1 MTAGGQK
8 NGHTLFEVI
17 LVIIILGIISAITFQ
32 FFTGSVRLY
41 RLASSYSRI
50 YQFGRNA
57 LARICRDTR
66 SAEEARTRTMGSD
79 GRLQLGR
86 YRPPRSMTP
95 PRLPIPAMSGGPV
108 FWSDREPTELL
119 LPIIRSR
126 PNYPAGVRLHHLPIT
141 LSGWR
146 WNCSCRKEERWN
158 SGPVPRSGIGKTI
171 TGRRGGGGKQLIKL
185 NRRTIVQ

>member
-79 GRLQLGR
+79 GRLQLGEIQTTPLDDATEITYSSDVGGTGLLVR
-86 YRPPRSMTP
+86 SRTNGTSPSDNPIAAELSRWGPSSPLTDYFIRMEMELLLPEGGTVEFRTGAALRNREDNYRPPR
-95 PRLPIPAMSGGPV
+95 R
-108 FWSDREPTELL
+108 WRET
-119 LPIIRSR
+119 
-126 PNYPAGVRLHHLPIT
+126 VD
-141 LSGWR
+141 
-146 WNCSCRKEERWN
+146 
-158 SGPVPRSGIGKTI
+158 
-171 TGRRGGGGKQLIKL
+171 
-185 NRRTIVQ
+185 